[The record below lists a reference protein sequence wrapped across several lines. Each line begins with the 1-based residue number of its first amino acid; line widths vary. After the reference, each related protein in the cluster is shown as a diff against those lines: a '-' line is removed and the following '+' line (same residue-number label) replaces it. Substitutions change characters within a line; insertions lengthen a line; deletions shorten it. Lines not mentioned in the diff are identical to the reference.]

1 MTDDPFAEYVA
12 LMPFAELI
20 GLRLTAVG
28 ADEVVGEFDWRAD
41 LCTAGGIL
49 HGGALMAAADSVGAV
64 CACQHLPEGA
74 TTATIESKTNLFRA
88 GRQGTVHVVSRPL
101 HVGRTNIVVQTDLF
115 DADERRISQT
125 TQTQA
130 VLQPR

>member
-1 MTDDPFAEYVA
+1 MSSWVLSRLRTPCE
-12 LMPFAELI
+12 I
-20 GLRLTAVG
+20 GIKPTPHVTAS
-28 ADEVVGEFDWRAD
+28 ASQLSR
-41 LCTAGGIL
+41 TAG
-49 HGGALMAAADSVGAV
+49 
-64 CACQHLPEGA
+64 GA